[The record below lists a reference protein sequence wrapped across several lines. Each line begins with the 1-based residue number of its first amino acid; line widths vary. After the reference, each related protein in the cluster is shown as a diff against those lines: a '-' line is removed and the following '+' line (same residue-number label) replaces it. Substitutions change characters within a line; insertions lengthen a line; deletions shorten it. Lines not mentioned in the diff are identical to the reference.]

1 MMRHAIAVFTFF
13 ICALASYAG
22 VTTYEFTSQNWAS
35 MVGATKCDG
44 KTDGWI
50 CDKAGFG
57 YAKGYPVDNP
67 WWGIGVEVKT
77 GVSGAGATSVKSF
90 TNVRRVVFNL
100 CQNKSDG
107 RGTIYVQVGENAI
120 DSLVLRKPAD
130 GVDGTVNRDSVLRI
144 HTEHASG
151 QIRFWVKC
159 TNNGINI
166 RSIRIYAE
174 EGGSTPFTMSTYQL
188 VTDAAQLRDSDQ
200 IIIGVAKEGVN
211 KIMGYFNEVISQNNI
226 HAISGRYS
234 ADRTTVGA
242 NANAIYTLRKG
253 MTEGKNPR
261 EAWYIQDELRYEVAY
276 LVASGGQ
283 TKNRLA
289 LWDKRY
295 DQKTYG
301 DYGYWDITVASDGA
315 ATIMSLGNSAGKYLQ
330 YNATNSPTLFGCY
343 GDPSSQTPVAIY
355 REVKALGDVDTI
367 VAPMVNFGDVVL
379 RENLVESRR
388 TIEVQAN
395 RLTADIAVSLKHGE
409 VFAVRE
415 SELDRD
421 GDLLTI
427 TLSATEA
434 GHYVDTLVLTS
445 GEHVCETPVM
455 ASVLRTLTVAEA
467 KQHADFATV
476 YLNDVVV
483 TKKFDNYIF
492 IRDTTGSMLIFDN
505 GDGTGKRYGSKVEAG
520 DVLQGVTGKYR
531 NYFGVPEILPTA
543 AWTEG
548 KAIEVLPDTVVRIDS
563 MDVCRYVYLDSV
575 YIDEDGYITFGE
587 SKVGVYDEFDVGGE
601 ADVVCSLKAIV
612 YISWNEVELWLVEQ
626 IVRRQTDVQ
635 EVKTED
641 VRRTGDYDLLGRKV
655 DAMYQGVMIR
665 DGKKIINW

>member
-1 MMRHAIAVFTFF
+1 MRYCTTILIFF
-13 ICALASYAG
+13 ICALAAYAG
-22 VTTYEFTSQNWAS
+22 VTMYEFTSVDWTS
-35 MVGATKCDG
+35 TVGATKCDG
-44 KTDGWI
+44 KTDGWVNDGSASAYSEGRI
-50 CDKAGFG
+50 WADGALHSAG
-57 YAKGYPVDNP
+57 ASVQ
-67 WWGIGVEVKT
+67 T
-77 GVSGAGATSVKSF
+77 GASGAGATSVKSF
-90 TNVRRVVFNL
+90 TAVRRVKVNF
-100 CQNKSDG
+100 CQNSSKG
-107 RGTIYVQVGENAI
+107 RGTIYVQVGEGQP
-120 DSLVLRKPAD
+120 DSIVVTKPAS
-130 GVDGTVNRDSVLRI
+130 GTGELNRDSLIRL
-144 HTEHASG
+144 TTPATG
-151 QIRFWVKC
+151 KIRFWVNV
-159 TNNGINI
+159 TENAIHI
-166 RSIRIYAE
+166 HSITIYAE

-211 KIMGYFNEVISQNNI
+211 KIMGYFDEVISQNNI

-242 NANAIYTLRKG
+242 NDNAIYTLRKG
-253 MTEGKNPR
+253 MTEGKSPR
-261 EAWYIQDELRYEVAY
+261 EAWYIQDELRYEEAY

-289 LWDKRY
+289 LWNKRY

-315 ATIMSLGNSAGKYLQ
+315 ATIMNLGNSAGKYLQ

-343 GDPSSQTPVAIY
+343 SEPSGQTPVAIY

-379 RENLVESRR
+379 RENIVESRR

-395 RLTADIAVSLKHGE
+395 RLTEDIAVSLKHGE

-434 GHYVDTLVLTS
+434 GHYLDTLVLKS

-455 ASVLRTLTVAEA
+455 ANVVRSMTIDEA

-483 TKKFDNYIF
+483 TKKFDKHIF
-492 IRDTTGSMLIFDN
+492 VRDTTGSMLIFDN

-548 KAIEVLPDTVVRIDS
+548 KPVKVLPDTVTRIDS
-563 MDVCRYVYLDSV
+563 ADVCRYVYLDSV
-575 YIDEDGYITFGE
+575 RIDDEGYIHMEDTV
-587 SKVGVYDEFDVGGE
+587 VGVYDEFDVGGE
-601 ADVVCSLKAIV
+601 VGVLCSLSAIV
-612 YISWNEVELWLVEQ
+612 YISWNEVQLWLVEQ
-626 IVRRQTDVQ
+626 TIHRQTDVQ
-635 EVKTED
+635 EVKTEG
-641 VRRTGDYDLLGRKV
+641 VQRVGCYDLLGRKV
-655 DAMYQGVMIR
+655 DARYQGVMIR
-665 DGKKIINW
+665 DGEKIVNW